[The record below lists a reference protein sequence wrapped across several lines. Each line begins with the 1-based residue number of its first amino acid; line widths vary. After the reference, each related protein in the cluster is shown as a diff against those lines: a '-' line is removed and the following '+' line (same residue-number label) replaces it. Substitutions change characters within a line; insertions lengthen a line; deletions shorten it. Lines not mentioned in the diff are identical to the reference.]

1 MPPADRERA
10 LRRAV
15 AQLAAVDPDDVEDVL
30 AELDEAQRERV
41 RALLAE
47 WLGGVLPQA
56 GTPGKSSAK
65 DIRQDASRSSGP
77 PRPSLVGLSAGLA
90 SRIEAAET
98 SARRDGRN
106 RIGPVV
112 TGPFRLTSAAAEALW
127 RLAVELQPPA
137 ELVEDPPPPPRP
149 SWRDRLP
156 RLPLL
161 GRLPA

>member
-1 MPPADRERA
+1 MPPDPERA

-41 RALLAE
+41 RRLLAE
-47 WLGGVLPQA
+47 SLWGVLPQPDA
-56 GTPGKSSAK
+56 PGRSAK
-65 DIRQDASRSSGP
+65 DIRQDVSRSSGP

-90 SRIEAAET
+90 SRVEAAEAA
-98 SARRDGRN
+98 ARRDDRN
-106 RIGPVV
+106 PVGPVV
-112 TGPFRLTSAAAEALW
+112 TGPFRLTSATLEALW

-137 ELVEDPPPPPRP
+137 ELVEEALPPRP

-161 GRLPA
+161 RKLPA